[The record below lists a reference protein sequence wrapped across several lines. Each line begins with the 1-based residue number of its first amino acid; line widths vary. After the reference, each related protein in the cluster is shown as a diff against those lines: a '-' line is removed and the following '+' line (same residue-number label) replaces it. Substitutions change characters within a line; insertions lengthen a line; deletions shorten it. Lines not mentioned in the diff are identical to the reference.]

1 MVMPKAEME
10 ENRERGRTRAMTASA
25 LEVLGVRGLRNI
37 QAERHSR
44 RPSIDLR
51 VQEEVRPG
59 ADLANTP

>member
-1 MVMPKAEME
+1 MPKAEME
-10 ENRERGRTRAMTASA
+10 ENRERGRTRAMIASA
-25 LEVLGVRGLRNI
+25 LEVLGVRGFRDI

-59 ADLANTP
+59 ADLENTP